1 MYIEDC
7 QVKIRVISS
16 VSNAMKDNLD
26 YSSIS
31 RSDGGDSNSP
41 IISANHSEDSL
52 TRLSVDCMVKTTGK
66 TGVEME
72 AMVGA
77 SAAALCIY
85 DMVSENNTQC
95 ASMNIATH
103 RITTP
108 PVLS

>member
-1 MYIEDC
+1 MDVVFHIYSPLYIMYVEDC

-16 VSNAMKDNLD
+16 VSDAIKDNPD
-26 YSSIS
+26 NSSIS
-31 RSDGGDSNSP
+31 RSHGVDSDSP
-41 IISANHSEDSL
+41 ICISAHHSDDSL

-85 DMVSENNTQC
+85 DMVRT
-95 ASMNIATH
+95 TH
-103 RITTP
+103 NAHP
-108 PVLS
+108 